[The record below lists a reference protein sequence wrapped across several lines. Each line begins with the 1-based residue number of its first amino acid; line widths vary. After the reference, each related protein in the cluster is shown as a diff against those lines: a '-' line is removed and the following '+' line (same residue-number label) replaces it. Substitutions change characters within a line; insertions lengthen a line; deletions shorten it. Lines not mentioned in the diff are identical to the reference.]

1 MIKLCGFG
9 VSNYYNKIK
18 IILLAKGVPF
28 VEEYVGVSHDSLRLQ
43 QSPARKIPF
52 LDVDGVV
59 LSESQAIAEYLEDA
73 FPQPALYPAD
83 VLERAR
89 CRELIEIIELYLELP
104 ARRLYREVFFG
115 GTVSPELKEQVKAEL
130 GRGVRALAVTAKFA
144 PYIAGG
150 VFTHADCAA
159 AVHLPLVSI
168 ACKKIYGMDPFEG
181 IAEIRPYLKMLGGHP
196 AVSKTNEERKAA
208 ETAMIAARAKP
219 D

>member
-52 LDVDGVV
+52 LDVDGLV
-59 LSESQAIAEYLEDA
+59 LSESQAIAEYLEDS
-73 FPQPALYPAD
+73 FSQPALYPAD

-104 ARRLYREVFFG
+104 ARRLYRGEVC
-115 GTVSPELKEQVKAEL
+115 
-130 GRGVRALAVTAKFA
+130 ALHCRWRIHPCRLRRCGA
-144 PYIAGG
+144 PATGFHRRQENLWHG
-150 VFTHADCAA
+150 SA
-159 AVHLPLVSI
+159 
-168 ACKKIYGMDPFEG
+168 
-181 IAEIRPYLKMLGGHP
+181 
-196 AVSKTNEERKAA
+196 
-208 ETAMIAARAKP
+208 
-219 D
+219 